1 MIANCGHLFKIMPL
15 NGVTINYGWGMLKC
29 LMMATFLC
37 PPPSGGQ
44 HLLWSHHAWSCH
56 HIRICTST
64 IPTISITISLA
75 HF

>member
-37 PPPSGGQ
+37 PPP
-44 HLLWSHHAWSCH
+44 LEVN
-56 HIRICTST
+56 ICYGPIMHGHVT
-64 IPTISITISLA
+64 IFAYERVLSRQLA
-75 HF
+75 